1 MIIPFLG
8 VLFGTQER
16 VVNPPE
22 IINSIESFKNL
33 FYYQI
38 SHTIE
43 SSGSAKALILICS
56 VILIS
61 FLFRNLFRY
70 LALYFMV
77 PIRNGVIND
86 IRVVIN
92 KKLLSIPIKSIKK
105 RKKGDLLSRISNDL
119 IEIYTK
125 IRDEDISLTFN
136 VSEFNKK
143 LTKSS
148 NKIKRFNQQLKCL

>member
-16 VVNPPE
+16 IVNPPE
-22 IINSIESFKNL
+22 IINSIESVKNL

-43 SSGSAKALILICS
+43 SSGSAKALILICL

-92 KKLLSIPIKSIKK
+92 KSYFQFP
-105 RKKGDLLSRISNDL
+105 
-119 IEIYTK
+119 
-125 IRDEDISLTFN
+125 
-136 VSEFNKK
+136 
-143 LTKSS
+143 
-148 NKIKRFNQQLKCL
+148 

>member
-1 MIIPFLG
+1 MGHDNPSKSPDKMLRKIFLFFTMIIPFLG

-16 VVNPPE
+16 IVNPPE

-61 FLFRNLFRY
+61 FL
-70 LALYFMV
+70 
-77 PIRNGVIND
+77 
-86 IRVVIN
+86 
-92 KKLLSIPIKSIKK
+92 LS
-105 RKKGDLLSRISNDL
+105 
-119 IEIYTK
+119 
-125 IRDEDISLTFN
+125 
-136 VSEFNKK
+136 
-143 LTKSS
+143 
-148 NKIKRFNQQLKCL
+148 